1 MGYGPKCVLYV
12 AICRWWLIMTRPY
25 ISSSNYLRKMS
36 QYSTGDWCDIFD
48 ALYYHFIH
56 HHHEYLKKNY
66 STSRQVIIWNKKKD
80 IEQKRLLNVAKSYL
94 SKIVKST

>member
-1 MGYGPKCVLYV
+1 MVKSFV
-12 AICRWWLIMTRPY
+12 AEAS
-25 ISSSNYLRKMS
+25 SSSNYLRKMS
-36 QYSTGDWCDIFD
+36 DYSIGDWCDIFD

-66 STSRQVIIWNKKKD
+66 STSRQVIIWNKKTD

-94 SKIVKST
+94 SKIVK